1 MRTKPTALPADD
13 YLKEKKT
20 HGNLEYPIAIY
31 HVDLRSL
38 YMGFVR
44 WHWHEELEIDIVTQG
59 KMECL
64 IGDETILLETGDA
77 IYINQNTMHSLHPVG
92 EEPGKFDA
100 IVFHPMLFFGY
111 SKTYLNAKYL
121 TPITGKTEFRYFLIN
136 KEYARSADM
145 IALFDELV
153 RANDSAAT
161 GYELITKSCL
171 CRFWVYMLEEF
182 SALVPEKKETR
193 SLSELRARDAVLFI
207 ERHYQEPITLDEIA
221 AAIHVSKSECC
232 RCFKK
237 ALHATPFEYLMR
249 YRIFM
254 ASVIIRQD
262 AQKQMSFSE
271 LATTVGF
278 NTVSYFNKVF
288 KSILGCTPTEYRKT
302 LRDGSARDVS
312 VFPSVLYEEH
322 ISMSDSIPQDM
333 V

>member
-31 HVDLRSL
+31 HVDLRTL

-44 WHWHEELEIDIVTQG
+44 WHWHGELEINIVTQG

-64 IGDETILLETGDA
+64 IGDETILLEAGDA
-77 IYINQNTMHSLHPVG
+77 IYINQNVMHSLHPVG
-92 EEPGKFDA
+92 DEPGKFDA
-100 IVFHPMLFFGY
+100 VVFHPMLFFGY
-111 SKTYLNAKYL
+111 EKTYLNAKYL
-121 TPITGKTEFRYFLIN
+121 TPITAMSGLRYFLIN
-136 KEYARSADM
+136 REYARFADM
-145 IALFDELV
+145 TALLDELV
-153 RANDSAAT
+153 RVNDSART

-171 CRFWVYMLEEF
+171 CRFWVYLLEEF
-182 SALVPEKKETR
+182 PVSIPEKKESL
-193 SLSELRARDAVLFI
+193 SLSELRAREAVLFI
-207 ERHYQEPITLDEIA
+207 ERHYQEPVTLDEIA

-237 ALHATPFEYLMR
+237 ALHTTPFEYLMK

-262 AQKQMSFSE
+262 SSRQMSFSE

-278 NTVSYFNKVF
+278 NNASYFNKVF
-288 KSILGCTPTEYRKT
+288 KSILGCTPTEYRKAIRNGSM
-302 LRDGSARDVS
+302 RDIS
-312 VFPSVLYEEH
+312 VFPSVLYENH
-322 ISMSDSIPQDM
+322 ISVSDSGTPETS
-333 V
+333 

>member
-1 MRTKPTALPADD
+1 MRTKPTELPADD
-13 YLKEKKT
+13 YTKEKKI

-44 WHWHEELEIDIVTQG
+44 WHWHEELEIDVVTQG
-59 KMECL
+59 RMECL
-64 IGDETILLETGDA
+64 IGDEVILLEAGDA
-77 IYINQNTMHSLHPVG
+77 IYINQNVIHSLRPVG
-92 EEPGKFDA
+92 EEPGRFDA
-100 IVFHPMLFFGY
+100 IVFHPTLFFGY
-111 SKTYLNAKYL
+111 GKTYLNAKYL
-121 TPITGKTEFRYFLIN
+121 TPITNKSGFRHFLIN
-136 KEYARSADM
+136 KEYAYFAEM
-145 IALFDELV
+145 TALLDELV
-153 RANDSAAT
+153 RTTDSAAI

-171 CRFWVYMLEEF
+171 CRFWVYLLEEF
-182 SALVPEKKETR
+182 SVCDPEKKEAR
-193 SLSELRARDAVLFI
+193 SLSELRAQDAVLFI

-221 AAIHVSKSECC
+221 GAIHVSKSECC

-237 ALHATPFEYLMR
+237 ALHTTPFEYLMK

-262 AQKQMSFSE
+262 AWRQMSFSE

-278 NTVSYFNKVF
+278 NNASYFNKVF
-288 KSILGCTPTEYRKT
+288 KNILGCTPTEYRKMI
-302 LRDGSARDVS
+302 RSGSAQDIS

-322 ISMSDSIPQDM
+322 ISMSDSVPPGT